1 MEHKSQES
9 QAKIIS
15 CNYDNTAI
23 CAGAARISTTE
34 GDSDAVFEKSKNNPN
49 NEKLIKKVLKS
60 GHRSTVEHAVFT
72 LSMRNVSVYAEQFF
86 IEFRLASFTVKSRRY
101 VDFTKQGYYIPK
113 DLSGEELGFYCRY
126 MDLLFDGYKKLL
138 ENDIPKEDAR
148 FLLPYSFNSNFY
160 CTLNARELINLIRAA
175 KYGRG
180 KKIPELNDIA
190 DQIVEQIEEIFPC
203 ILDEINAPPA
213 ESNEIDEIGICPA
226 APLSDEPFF
235 CTESGSGAAELI
247 NYPADPKKIIEMAHK
262 SSAPMSDS
270 PLNIRGLVNSDRPRE
285 LEQLN
290 YTFCISDVTL
300 SGITHLVRHRMQS
313 IIVPPIQTAD
323 LSRFIMPESIE
334 SNEKAREIYRETVT
348 NAHKMIISAQKNAA
362 IGKYIYYFAL
372 SGNLMNV
379 MTTLN
384 ARELL
389 LFIKLRTCNR
399 AQWEVKNIALRMLKE
414 IRAHFPELFDFY
426 GPSCYVCGVCPEGE
440 RSCGKINEVKE
451 KFSQRNPTALI

>member
-1 MEHKSQES
+1 MEHKSQ
-9 QAKIIS
+9 ARIIS
-15 CNYDNTAI
+15 FNYDNTAI

-101 VDFTKQGYYIPK
+101 VDFTQQGYYIPK
-113 DLSGEELGFYCRY
+113 DLSADGLDFYRRY
-126 MDLLFDGYKKLL
+126 MDLLFEGYQRLL
-138 ENDIPKEDAR
+138 QNDVPKEDAR

-180 KKIPELNDIA
+180 KEIPELNDLA
-190 DQIVEQIEEIFPC
+190 DQIIQQIKEIFPC
-203 ILDEINAPPA
+203 ILDEITPPPFRGDEASQGGERRIAPMS
-213 ESNEIDEIGICPA
+213 E
-226 APLSDEPFF
+226 EPIF
-235 CTESGSGAAELI
+235 CTESEVGAVEMLGS
-247 NYPADPKKIIEMAHK
+247 PADPKRLLEAAYKTC
-262 SSAPMSDS
+262 S
-270 PLNIRGLVNSDRPRE
+270 PLSDFPSDMGETVLSPRPRE

-290 YTFCISDVTL
+290 YTFCVCDVTL

-313 IIVPPIQTAD
+313 IIIPPIQTAD
-323 LSRFIMPESIE
+323 FGRYIMPRSIAN
-334 SNEKAREIYRETVT
+334 NEKASAIYLETVSK
-348 NAHKMIISAQKNAA
+348 AHKALISAREN
-362 IGKYIYYFAL
+362 GELTKYIYYFAL

-379 MTTLN
+379 MTTMN

-389 LFIKLRTCNR
+389 LFIRLRTCNR
-399 AQWEVKNIALRMLKE
+399 AQWEVKNVALRMLKLL
-414 IRAHFPELFDFY
+414 RGHFPELFGLY
-426 GPSCYVCGVCPEGE
+426 GPSCYISGVCPEGDK
-440 RSCGKINEVKE
+440 SCGKIKEVKE
-451 KFSQRNPTALI
+451 KFSGRGSEALI